1 MPDFD
6 IDFCEE
12 KRDQVFEYLKTKYR
26 NGVAH
31 IITFGKLKAR
41 MVLRDVGRVLG
52 FLMDTSIEYV
62 KWYHLTRLDP
72 LLFKKSPLIESQ
84 DLKKK

>member
-12 KRDQVFEYLKTKYR
+12 KRDLVFEYLKNKYK
-26 NGVAH
+26 NSVAH

-41 MVLRDVGRVLG
+41 MVIRDVGRVWD
-52 FLMDTSIEYV
+52 FLMALSIAFQ
-62 KWYHLTRLDP
+62 K
-72 LLFKKSPLIESQ
+72 
-84 DLKKK
+84 

>member
-1 MPDFD
+1 MLFRSNPDRISMPDFD

-12 KRDQVFEYLKTKYR
+12 KRDQVFEYLKTKYK

-52 FLMDTSIEYV
+52 LSRSEERRV
-62 KWYHLTRLDP
+62 GKECRSRWSPYH
-72 LLFKKSPLIESQ
+72 
-84 DLKKK
+84 

>member
-12 KRDQVFEYLKTKYR
+12 KRDKVFEYLKTKYK

-41 MVLRDVGRVLG
+41 MVLRDVAV
-52 FLMDTSIEYV
+52 S
-62 KWYHLTRLDP
+62 
-72 LLFKKSPLIESQ
+72 
-84 DLKKK
+84 

>member
-12 KRDQVFEYLKTKYR
+12 KRDQVFEYLRTKYKD
-26 NGVAH
+26 GVAH

-41 MVLRDVGRVLG
+41 MA
-52 FLMDTSIEYV
+52 
-62 KWYHLTRLDP
+62 
-72 LLFKKSPLIESQ
+72 
-84 DLKKK
+84 LKRCRQSAWFVIWTC

>member
-12 KRDQVFEYLKTKYR
+12 KRDLVFEYLKNKYKG
-26 NGVAH
+26 GVAH

-41 MVLRDVGRVLG
+41 MVLRDVGRVLRS
-52 FLMDTSIEYV
+52 FLWTC
-62 KWYHLTRLDP
+62 
-72 LLFKKSPLIESQ
+72 
-84 DLKKK
+84 